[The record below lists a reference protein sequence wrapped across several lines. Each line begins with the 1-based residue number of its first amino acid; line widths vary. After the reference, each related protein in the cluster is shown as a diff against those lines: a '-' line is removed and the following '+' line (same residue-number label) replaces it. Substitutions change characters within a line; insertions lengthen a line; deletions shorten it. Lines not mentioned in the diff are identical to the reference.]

1 MNTINYQNTINSMMD
16 LTFFFYVFVDEE
28 RLSLI
33 LYIDDF
39 EVCNP
44 LGTSCKIHKV
54 TAVYWVSGNISA
66 QARSISARIYLAIL
80 C

>member
-1 MNTINYQNTINSMMD
+1 MMD
-16 LTFFFYVFVDEE
+16 LTFMKINFCAGDVE

-44 LGTSCKIHKV
+44 LGTSRKIHKV
-54 TAVYWVSGNISA
+54 TAVYWVLENFPAHA
-66 QARSISARIYLAIL
+66 QHWQHQHWHLSI
-80 C
+80 